1 VFSRYTK
8 QFNYMKKSSLLLF
21 VLLLVGGGAWAQSTW
36 TVDKSHS
43 KIGFVTTHM
52 VVAETEGQFKTF
64 DINVNSPSDDFN
76 GAQIEFTA
84 LTASIDT
91 ENEKRDNHLK
101 GDDFFNAE
109 KYPELKFKG
118 KLEKV
123 GTKYQLKGDLTIR
136 ETTKPVTFD
145 VAYGGNVK
153 AFGGERAGFKVTGVI
168 KRFDYGL
175 KWDKTI
181 ETGSLVVG
189 DEVQIICKV
198 ELQKKPNP

>member
-1 VFSRYTK
+1 
-8 QFNYMKKSSLLLF
+8 MKKSFLLLL
-21 VLLLVGGGAWAQSTW
+21 VLLVGGGAWAQSAW

-64 DINVNSPSDDFN
+64 DINVNAPTDDFN
-76 GAQIEFTA
+76 GAAVEFTA
-84 LTASIDT
+84 QTASIDT
-91 ENEKRDNHLK
+91 ENERRDTHLK

-109 KYPELKFKG
+109 KYPEIKFKG
-118 KLEKV
+118 NLEKV
-123 GTKYQLKGDLTIR
+123 GAKYQLKGELTIR
-136 ETTKPVTFD
+136 ETTKPVTLD

-153 AFGGERAGFKVTGVI
+153 AFGGERAGFKIMGTI
-168 KRFDYGL
+168 NRFDYGL
-175 KWDKTI
+175 KWNKTI
-181 ETGSLVVG
+181 ESGSLVVG

>member
-1 VFSRYTK
+1 
-8 QFNYMKKSSLLLF
+8 MKRTILLLF
-21 VLLLVGGGAWAQSTW
+21 VTLLVGGASAQSTW

-43 KIGFVTTHM
+43 KIGFSVTHM

-64 DINVNSPSDDFN
+64 DINVNTPKDDFN
-76 GAQIEFTA
+76 GAAVEFTA
-84 LTASIDT
+84 DVASIDT
-91 ENEKRDNHLK
+91 ENEKRDGHLK
-101 GDDFFNAE
+101 SEDFFNAE
-109 KYPELKFKG
+109 KYPAITFKG

-123 GTKYQLKGDLTIR
+123 GAKYQLKGDLTIK
-136 ETTKPVTFD
+136 ETTKPVTLD

-153 AFGGERAGFKVTGVI
+153 AFGGERAGFKVTGSI

-181 ETGSLVVG
+181 EDGSLVVG
-189 DEVQIICKV
+189 DEVQIIGKI